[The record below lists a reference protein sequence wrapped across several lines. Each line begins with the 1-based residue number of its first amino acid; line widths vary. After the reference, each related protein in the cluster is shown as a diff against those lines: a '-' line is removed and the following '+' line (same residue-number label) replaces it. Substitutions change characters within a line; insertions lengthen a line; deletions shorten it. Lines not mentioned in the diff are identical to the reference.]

1 MGVALS
7 AFSAS
12 CLRGLPKISTI
23 RQRQADAIRV
33 HVGCSIRI
41 KIATE
46 MVVGERDLQALY
58 ASVSQKM
65 QMNQQ
70 NPSAFAAMAS
80 QNQWCPCVEKRQSI
94 TRSSSLICTCNPMAP
109 RQITVSPSVST
120 AQFSYQRSPKFG
132 AAAGQPS
139 SASTGPAAVSPVS
152 AAATHQGMDMEVIG
166 MDIEMVSNDNNANGA
181 SAETTMIVD
190 VSAEHGPVPSAPC
203 KHGIDEGMQL
213 SVRPAKRARTD
224 GAPSAVTL
232 LSSQAPMPAEQREE
246 LTRLLQ
252 HQDAHGE
259 PLSYGDVVQ
268 HFAQRGVWLGSDAK
282 TWLLRVLAHGGQN

>member
-1 MGVALS
+1 
-7 AFSAS
+7 
-12 CLRGLPKISTI
+12 
-23 RQRQADAIRV
+23 
-33 HVGCSIRI
+33 
-41 KIATE
+41 

-65 QMNQQ
+65 QMNQH
-70 NPSAFAAMAS
+70 NPSAFAAMTS

-109 RQITVSPSVST
+109 RQITVSPSLVST
-120 AQFSYQRSPKFG
+120 AQFSYQRAPKFG
-132 AAAGQPS
+132 AAAAAAGAGQPS
-139 SASTGPAAVSPVS
+139 SARTGPAAVSPVS
-152 AAATHQGMDMEVIG
+152 AAEPHQDTDMEVIG
-166 MDIEMVSNDNNANGA
+166 MDIEVMSNDHNANGA
-181 SAETTMIVD
+181 SADRTMIVD
-190 VSAEHGPVPSAPC
+190 VSAEHGPVPAAAPC
-203 KHGIDEGMQL
+203 KHGIDQGGMQL
-213 SVRPAKRARTD
+213 SAPRPVKRARTE
-224 GAPSAVTL
+224 GAPSAVTV

-282 TWLLRVLAHGGQN
+282 TWLLRVLARGDQN